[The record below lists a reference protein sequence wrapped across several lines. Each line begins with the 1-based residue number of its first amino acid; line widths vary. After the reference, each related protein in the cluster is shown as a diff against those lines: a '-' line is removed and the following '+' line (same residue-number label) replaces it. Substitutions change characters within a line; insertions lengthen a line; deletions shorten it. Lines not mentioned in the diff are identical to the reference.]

1 MTKAAVKTIE
11 QTKTDRVR
19 VLDPFKDS
27 RPLWLGLDEEGFRRK
42 VFRIIGDDT
51 VGSQHLRA
59 GVTIFEPGEQ
69 CAPHNHP
76 QSEEIN
82 VALRGSGIAIDVTA
96 GTEQRFKAHDWI
108 FIPKGHVHI
117 HRNDGDEPLWL
128 LWCYAPPGDL
138 PTR

>member
-1 MTKAAVKTIE
+1 MAKAAVKTIE
-11 QTKTDRVR
+11 QGKTDRVR
-19 VLDPFKDS
+19 ILDPFKNS

-42 VFRIIGDDT
+42 VFQIITDDT

-59 GVTIFEPGEQ
+59 GLTIFEPGEQ

-82 VALRGSGIAIDVTA
+82 VALKGSGIAIDVTA
-96 GTEQRFKAHDWI
+96 GTESRFKAHDWI
-108 FIPKGHVHI
+108 FIPKGHVHV